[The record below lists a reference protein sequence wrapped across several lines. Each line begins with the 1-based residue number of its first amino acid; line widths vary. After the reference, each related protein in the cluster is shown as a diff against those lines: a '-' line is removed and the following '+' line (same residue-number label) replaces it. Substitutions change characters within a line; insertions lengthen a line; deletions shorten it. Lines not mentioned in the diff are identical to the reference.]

1 MNLKCN
7 ISNTDDP
14 LKQIQECIEII
25 NKIDEAELK
34 NGEILNLDFSDVEWI
49 LPCSA
54 LLLSNKIIEACKIM
68 DIEISPPKAKGVHD
82 YLVRIGFPL
91 GCCSEGNTFL
101 PINHFNNK
109 DNVNEQVL
117 KISGHIEDKIDK
129 NFGFS
134 INYLLAEL
142 SDNIEQHSQFTQASI
157 MTQYY
162 SDKKYI
168 DVGIF
173 DNGITI
179 PTLFEKKGLKF
190 SDDCDAIKK
199 AIEGVST
206 KEEQGRGFGLK
217 TSKNL
222 VLEGL
227 NGEMY
232 IISKKGALI
241 LNPKNKEK
249 SQELMKKALKGTLI
263 YMQFSA
269 PKKGLN
275 IIKYVE

>member
-7 ISNTDDP
+7 LSNTDSP
-14 LKQIQECIEII
+14 LKQIQDCIGIMNEID
-25 NKIDEAELK
+25 KAELK

-54 LLLSNKIIEACKIM
+54 LLLSSKILESCRRISIKILPPNK
-68 DIEISPPKAKGVHD
+68 KGVYE
-82 YLVRIGFPL
+82 YLARIGFPL
-91 GCCSEGNTFL
+91 GCDIEGDTFL
-101 PINHFNNK
+101 PINHFSNK
-109 DNVNEQVL
+109 DNVNENIS
-117 KISGHIEDKIDK
+117 KISKHIENKIDR

-134 INYLLAEL
+134 VNYLLAEL

-162 SDKKYI
+162 SNKKCI
-168 DVGIF
+168 DIGIF

-179 PTLFEKKGLKF
+179 PALFEKKGFRF

-206 KEEQGRGFGLK
+206 KEEQGRGFGLR

-232 IISKKGALI
+232 VLSRKGALI
-241 LNPKNKEK
+241 LNPKDKEK
-249 SQELMKKALKGTLI
+249 NEELMEKALKGTLI
-263 YMQFSA
+263 YMRFSA

-275 IIKYVE
+275 IIEYVE

>member
-1 MNLKCN
+1 MNIK
-7 ISNTDDP
+7 
-14 LKQIQECIEII
+14 
-25 NKIDEAELK
+25 
-34 NGEILNLDFSDVEWI
+34 I
-49 LPCSA
+49 LPP
-54 LLLSNKIIEACKIM
+54 KI
-68 DIEISPPKAKGVHD
+68 KGVHN
-82 YLVRIGFPL
+82 YLARIGFPL
-91 GCCSEGNTFL
+91 GCEVEGESFL
-101 PINHFNNK
+101 PINHFSNK
-109 DNVNEQVL
+109 DNVNEQIS
-117 KISGHIEDKIDK
+117 KISKHIRNKVDK

-134 INYLLAEL
+134 VNYLLAEL

-179 PTLFEKKGLKF
+179 PSLFEKKGVQFL
-190 SDDCDAIKK
+190 DDCDAIKK

-206 KEEQGRGFGLK
+206 KEEQGRGFGLR

-232 IISKKGALI
+232 ILSRKGALV
-241 LNPKNKEK
+241 LNPKDKEK

-263 YMQFSA
+263 YMRFSA

>member
-14 LKQIQECIEII
+14 LKQIQDCIDIMNEID
-25 NKIDEAELK
+25 KAELEK
-34 NGEILNLDFSDVEWI
+34 GEILNLDFSDVEWM

-54 LLLSNKIIEACKIM
+54 LLLSNKIIEACRRINIK
-68 DIEISPPKAKGVHD
+68 ISPPNKRGVYE
-82 YLVRIGFPL
+82 YLTRIGVPL
-91 GCCSEGNTFL
+91 GCEVEGESFL
-101 PINHFNNK
+101 PINHFSNK
-109 DNVNEQVL
+109 DNVNEQIS
-117 KISGHIEDKIDK
+117 KISKHIGNKVDK

-134 INYLLAEL
+134 VNYLLAEL

-179 PTLFEKKGLKF
+179 PTVFEKKGVQF

-199 AIEGVST
+199 ALEGVST
-206 KEEQGRGFGLK
+206 KEEQGRGFGLR
-217 TSKNL
+217 TSKKL

-227 NGEMY
+227 DGEMY
-232 IISKKGALI
+232 VLSREGAII
-241 LNPKNKEK
+241 LNSKDKEK
-249 SQELMKKALKGTLI
+249 SQELMKKALKGTLV
-263 YMQFSA
+263 YMRFSA
-269 PKKGLN
+269 PKKSLN

>member
-14 LKQIQECIEII
+14 LKQIQDCIDIMNEID
-25 NKIDEAELK
+25 KAELEK
-34 NGEILNLDFSDVEWI
+34 GEILNLDFSDVEWM

-54 LLLSNKIIEACKIM
+54 LLLSNKIIEACRRINIK
-68 DIEISPPKAKGVHD
+68 ISPPNKRGVYE
-82 YLVRIGFPL
+82 YLTRIGFPL
-91 GCCSEGNTFL
+91 GCEVEGESFL
-101 PINHFNNK
+101 PINHFSNK
-109 DNVNEQVL
+109 DNVNEQIS
-117 KISGHIEDKIDK
+117 KISKHIGNKVDK

-134 INYLLAEL
+134 VNYLLAEL

-179 PTLFEKKGLKF
+179 PTVFEKKGVQF

-199 AIEGVST
+199 ALEGEST
-206 KEEQGRGFGLK
+206 KEEQGRGFGLR
-217 TSKNL
+217 TSKKL

-227 NGEMY
+227 DGEMY
-232 IISKKGALI
+232 VLSREGAII
-241 LNPKNKEK
+241 LNSKDKEK
-249 SQELMKKALKGTLI
+249 SQELMKKALKGTLV
-263 YMQFSA
+263 YMRFSA
-269 PKKGLN
+269 PKKSLN

>member
-14 LKQIQECIEII
+14 LKQIQDCIDII
-25 NKIDEAELK
+25 NEIDKVELEE
-34 NGEILNLDFSDVEWI
+34 GEILNLDFSDVEWI

-54 LLLSNKIIEACKIM
+54 LLLSNKIIEACRRINIK
-68 DIEISPPKAKGVHD
+68 ISPPNKRGVYE
-82 YLVRIGFPL
+82 YLTKIGFPL
-91 GCCSEGNTFL
+91 GCEVEGESFL
-101 PINHFNNK
+101 PINHFSNK
-109 DNVNEQVL
+109 DDVNEQIS
-117 KISGHIEDKIDK
+117 KISKHIENKVDK

-162 SDKKYI
+162 PDKKYI

-173 DNGITI
+173 DNGISI
-179 PTLFEKKGLKF
+179 PALFEKKGLKF

-206 KEEQGRGFGLK
+206 KEEQGRGFGLR

-232 IISKKGALI
+232 ILSRKGALI

-249 SQELMKKALKGTLI
+249 SQELMKNALKGTLI
-263 YMQFSA
+263 YMRFSA

-275 IIKYVE
+275 IIEYVE

>member
-7 ISNTDDP
+7 ILNTDDP
-14 LKQIQECIEII
+14 LKQIQGCIDII
-25 NKIDEAELK
+25 NEIDKAELK
-34 NGEILNLDFSDVEWI
+34 NGEILDLDFSDVEWI
-49 LPCSA
+49 LPCSV
-54 LLLSNKIIEACKIM
+54 LLLSNKIIEACKKI
-68 DIEISPPKAKGVHD
+68 DIRILPPKTKEVYD
-82 YLVRIGFPL
+82 YLARIGFPL
-91 GCCSEGNTFL
+91 GCKLEGDTFL
-101 PINHFNNK
+101 PINHFSNK
-109 DNVNEQVL
+109 DNINEHIS
-117 KISGHIEDKIDK
+117 KISKHIENKIDK

-134 INYLLAEL
+134 VNYLLAEL

-162 SDKKYI
+162 PDKEYI

-173 DNGITI
+173 DNGISI
-179 PTLFEKKGLKF
+179 PALFEKKGLKF

-199 AIEGVST
+199 AIEGIST
-206 KEEQGRGFGLK
+206 KEESGRGFGLR

-232 IISKKGALI
+232 ILSRKGALI

-249 SQELMKKALKGTLI
+249 SQEIILAL
-263 YMQFSA
+263 Y
-269 PKKGLN
+269 
-275 IIKYVE
+275 